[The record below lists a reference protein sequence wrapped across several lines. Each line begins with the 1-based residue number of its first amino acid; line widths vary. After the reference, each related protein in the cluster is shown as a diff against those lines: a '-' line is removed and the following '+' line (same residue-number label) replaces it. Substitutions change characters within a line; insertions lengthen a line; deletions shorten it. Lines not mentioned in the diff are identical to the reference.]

1 MRRDT
6 HIWLDVELSK
16 QIEQIASSENVKISD
31 VINRLLSDGLEY
43 DSVMK
48 KLDSIANLLNIINSK
63 SIYNQSLLQQIYSDL
78 NLNQR
83 DPKTSVNLKIF
94 NESYRKRNKKLI
106 D

>member
-6 HIWLDVELSK
+6 HIWLDVELGK
-16 QIEQIASSENVKISD
+16 QIEQIASNENVKISD
-31 VINRLLSDGLEY
+31 VINRLLSDGLKY

-48 KLDSIANLLNIINSK
+48 KLDSIINLLNNINSK

-94 NESYRKRNKKLI
+94 NESYRKRSKKLI

>member
-6 HIWLDVELSK
+6 HIWLEVELSK
-16 QIEQIASSENVKISD
+16 QIEQIASRENVKMSD
-31 VINRLLSDGLEY
+31 VINRLLSDGLKY

-48 KLDSIANLLNIINSK
+48 KLDNIINLLNNINSK
-63 SIYNQSLLQQIYSDL
+63 SNYSQSLLQQIYSDL

>member
-6 HIWLDVELSK
+6 HIWLDVELGK

-48 KLDSIANLLNIINSK
+48 KLDSIANLLNNINSK